1 MTYRPVVS
9 MLLFISVAL
18 LLLNCD
24 TYKKTGLSITP
35 TNATMGAIGDTLQ
48 FRAIETSTASPH
60 PSTSTDVTSQVTWT
74 STNPAVATI
83 SSSGVATS
91 VGTGATTITAT
102 TNGSFGVL
110 TASTNLNATG
120 HNLQSIAIIPT
131 SQIVYATSETAQFIA
146 IGTYDGDPTTVDLTD
161 QVKWT
166 SSDVNLAT
174 INASGLAT
182 AVSCPPEP
190 IGALGCQTAITAS
203 MQLANGGTVASTTP
217 SALAVDQVPGTS
229 TLPSL
234 TVYKVGLGK
243 GTVVSL
249 PQPPVGNTGI
259 QCGAGAECTANFV
272 VGSIVTLQ
280 ATADAG
286 SVFVGWSSN
295 CIPDTPTTPP
305 SGGTCSV
312 TMANSE
318 TVGAIFN
325 TQ

>member
-9 MLLFISVAL
+9 LLLFISVAL

-35 TNATMGAIGDTLQ
+35 TNATMGATGDTLQ

-60 PSTSTDVTSQVTWT
+60 PSTSTDVTSQVTWA

-91 VGTGATTITAT
+91 VGTGTTTITAT

-110 TASTNLNATG
+110 TASATLNATG
-120 HNLQSIAIIPT
+120 HDLQSIAIIPT
-131 SQIVYATSETAQFIA
+131 SQTVYATSETAQFIA
-146 IGTYDGDPTTVDLTD
+146 IGTYNGDPTTVDLTN

-190 IGALGCQTAITAS
+190 IGAGGCQTAITAS

-217 SALAVDQVPGTS
+217 SLLAVDQVPGTS

-234 TVYKVGLGK
+234 TVYKVGLGS
-243 GTVVSL
+243 GTVTSL
-249 PQPPVGNTGI
+249 PAATGNTGI
-259 QCGAGAECTANFV
+259 NCGAGAECTANFV
-272 VGSIVTLQ
+272 VGSTVMLQ
-280 ATADAG
+280 ATAAPG
-286 SVFVGWSSN
+286 SIFVGWSAN
-295 CIPDTPTTPP
+295 CTPDIPTASP
-305 SGGTCSV
+305 SGGTCTV